1 MHGVMLAIVLR
12 MKLDILW
19 EIQLRLSV
27 QVTMECNLW
36 TSMRVRNLIRA
47 WMAIM
52 SCNYVPHVAKISQL
66 HGD

>member
-1 MHGVMLAIVLR
+1 MHGVMLFLR
-12 MKLDILW
+12 MKLDR
-19 EIQLRLSV
+19 ERLRLSV
-27 QVTMECNLW
+27 NGMQPMDQYAGKKC
-36 TSMRVRNLIRA
+36 IRA